1 MKWEGVKR
9 RIDSEEDTRVQSRKE
24 EIKENETKVKK
35 ELKRIREK
43 MGKEDQ
49 ICKIEFP

>member
-1 MKWEGVKR
+1 MKREGVKR
-9 RIDSEEDTRVQSRKE
+9 RIDSEEDTGAQSRKE

-35 ELKRIREK
+35 ELKRIERWAK
-43 MGKEDQ
+43 KIQ

>member
-9 RIDSEEDTRVQSRKE
+9 GIDMKTTTGAQSRKE

-35 ELKRIREK
+35 ELRIKEK
-43 MGKEDQ
+43 MVKEDPNLQ
-49 ICKIEFP
+49 N